1 MKKTLFF
8 IFIIFIS
15 CGGTTKSE
23 IAITSPKNDVEKLNL
38 REKVKSIST
47 EFYEVSPY
55 TGELEL
61 ATVYSTIIQAY
72 PKTVMSFNK
81 DGYMIGREDYNAD
94 NELYLKYTL
103 KLRPD
108 NQLELQ
114 VKEGLYL
121 ETSTISNWYN
131 NQNLLIKSVEMDG
144 KTIHCQ
150 DFYKYNELGKEIERI
165 HEYSRSKNIDRFV
178 SEYNEQGIL
187 IKQIQ
192 YDENGN
198 KEQSIEYIY
207 NKHGLLYKEIL
218 KDEVG
223 NLTSEKIYEYN
234 KDGFEVNRSIRGN
247 SYTCTIKNDYNTL
260 NDKVSTVIKARDKE
274 VWTFSY
280 KYDEKNNWIKR
291 ISYLNDK
298 KKYEEIREIEY
309 YDY

>member
-15 CGGTTKSE
+15 CGGTTKSD
-23 IAITSPKNDVEKLNL
+23 IAITSPQNDVEKLNL

-72 PKTVMSFNK
+72 PKTVLSFNE

-178 SEYNEQGIL
+178 SEYNEQGVL

-192 YDENGN
+192 YNENGK
-198 KEQSIEYIY
+198 KEQSIEYVY
-207 NKHGLLYKEIL
+207 DKKGQLNKEIL
-218 KDEVG
+218 KDNVG
-223 NLTSEKIYEYN
+223 NIKSEISYEYN
-234 KDGFEVNRSIRGN
+234 KDGLEINRTIRRN
-247 SYTCTIKNDYNTL
+247 SNTCTIKNDYNAF
-260 NDKVSTVIKARDKE
+260 NDKISTVINSNEKE
-274 VWTFSY
+274 VWMFSY
-280 KYDEKNNWIKR
+280 TYDKQNNWIKR
-291 ISYLNDK
+291 VTYLNEK

-309 YDY
+309 YN